1 MGRVVVGVHG
11 TEASRRALQRAAT
24 IARER
29 GWGLEVVTAWPEADE
44 ALIHDVPGHYNAAR
58 GRAMRWQADAVAALD
73 PSLLPRLSTYLV
85 NARPAEAL
93 VARSA
98 DADLLV
104 VGTAASTDAPDLPG
118 VSGTCCREARCP
130 TDVVADPRA
139 SRRRDR
145 GKAPRARSRQA
156 PNRVTHDAP

>member
-11 TEASRRALQRAAT
+11 TEASRRALQRAASV
-24 IARER
+24 ARER
-29 GWGLEVVTAWPEADE
+29 GWGIEVVTAWPEADE

-58 GRAMRWQADAVAALD
+58 GRAMRWQADAVEALD

-93 VARSA
+93 LARSA

-104 VGTAASTDAPDLPG
+104 VGTASATDAVDPKG
-118 VSGTCCREARCP
+118 VSGTCSREARCP

-139 SRRRDR
+139 ARRRNGGGR
-145 GKAPRARSRQA
+145 RRARARAAPSRV
-156 PNRVTHDAP
+156 PHDVS